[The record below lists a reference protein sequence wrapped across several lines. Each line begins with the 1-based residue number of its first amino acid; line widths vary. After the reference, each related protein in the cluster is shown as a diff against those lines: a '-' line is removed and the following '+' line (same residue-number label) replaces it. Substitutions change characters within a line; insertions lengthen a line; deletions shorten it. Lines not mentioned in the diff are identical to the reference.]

1 MVAKKQV
8 LGRGLGALI
17 ESSDLSRGGGGAKY
31 EIEIMNIES
40 NPFQP
45 RTKFDEESL
54 KELASSIKE
63 LGIIQPVTVR
73 ILPSGQYQMI
83 SGERRLKASILAG
96 LKKIAAYVRTADD
109 QAMLELALVENIQ
122 REDLNSI
129 EVAISYQRLIEE
141 CKITQERLSTRVG
154 KKRSTISNYLRLLK
168 LPAEIQIGIK
178 NKSITMGHARTLI
191 NITEPDVQLTMYKS
205 IVDGGLSVRRLEE
218 MVRSHMQ
225 KKTDTGKKDLIG
237 KKLDENYQ
245 KLQNHLR
252 KYFHAEVE
260 LKRTSKGKGKIIIP
274 FNSDDDLER
283 IVGAF
288 DKLNS

>member
-1 MVAKKQV
+1 MAVKKQV

-17 ESSDLSRGGGGAKY
+17 GDADIHLVGGAKY
-31 EIEIMNIES
+31 EIEIKDIEL

-45 RTKFDEESL
+45 RSKFDEESL

-73 ILPSGQYQMI
+73 TLPTGKYQLI

-141 CKITQERLSTRVG
+141 CKITQESLSVRVG

-168 LPAEIQIGIK
+168 LPAEIQLGIK
-178 NKSITMGHARTLI
+178 SKSITMGHARTLI
-191 NITEPDVQLTMYKS
+191 NITEPGIQLDMYKS
-205 IVDGGLSVRRLEE
+205 IVDKGLSVRKLED

-225 KKTDTGKKDLIG
+225 KKSDSGKKVSTEI
-237 KKLDENYQ
+237 KLDENYQ
-245 KLQNHLR
+245 KLQAHLS
-252 KYFHAEVE
+252 KYFNADVI
-260 LKRTSKGKGKIIIP
+260 LKRTSKGKGRIIIP
-274 FNSDDDLER
+274 FNSDDEMER
-283 IVGAF
+283 IIGAF
-288 DKLNS
+288 DKLNP